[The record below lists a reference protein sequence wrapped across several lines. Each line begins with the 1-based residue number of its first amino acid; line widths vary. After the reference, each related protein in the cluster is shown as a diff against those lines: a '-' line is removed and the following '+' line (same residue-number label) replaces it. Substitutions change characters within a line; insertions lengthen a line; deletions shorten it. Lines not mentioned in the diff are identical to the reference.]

1 MRTRRNSRKKVSRI
15 KTRRNTKTMKKNKIK
30 KRKRRKSHRRVKYRK
45 RTKKIKKTKRKTKR
59 KIGRSLKIQKG
70 GDLLIV
76 GTGIGGDGG
85 GGMVGGNENNWYANE
100 DTIKDFLRL
109 NATIIKDE
117 TNKMNNLKARKEIL
131 IADFTNYYRLSV
143 YKLIDIINTY
153 LEGKEV
159 MDEIGCPCHVVVS
172 GGDGFNSNLHA
183 NQRVISPDI
192 DVKVIMRL
200 DRFGKELGDQSP
212 CNPDE
217 LNRFILDN
225 ASLWTNMYKK
235 LVYHVEKIV
244 DCIVNKLNGDTD
256 DGAETCTVDM
266 DHDVRSLFYI
276 PERDEL
282 YYEDFKSRQN
292 QSKLQDYIGRMH
304 ADDRSQQFDMST
316 EYLTKLNVEAA
327 TGTNTND
334 SIPGYAWAR
343 RTNDMEAGG
352 QTPPYTLNNVKLIS
366 IDLRYKYGEY
376 FGSLAGVLDIVIA
389 VPGHIGWDHMC
400 EPCMYLP
407 TFGDEI
413 DGREGIGAGY
423 VWFPRMHDIVT
434 ARKWNLQDKL
444 RGLHVYF
451 ITLDYYTY
459 ECFKMIKLGLR
470 TKNGK
475 IIKDLNRY
483 YTLRLTGE
491 LCDSKN
497 KLREVECSVETAK
510 TQFPSLYG
518 VEEGGRKGELAAQ
531 MEKIF
536 EKIKVID
543 AVATKPGGLI
553 KGGACGDG
561 CEKGKGIVCGGM
573 DWNFDELGVAT
584 TLVELSQEPDVLLDF
599 GEEDVV
605 HYHKQIVS
613 NREGWDDVVLIAALA
628 LVKMKNC
635 NFTNDDQEF
644 ESDLEQINNIKEEY
658 ENDERVFKD
667 DYFDNADGSGGC
679 LCQAGGYSDDSK
691 MGVGTIMKGGGYK
704 DGNQGIN
711 TPSIGKI
718 LKMLNIYDVCVA
730 VGEEANWIFTFMGG
744 RENEKIPTIEDPIKL
759 GTECEGHGGWG
770 RLNYEKQMVGENECD
785 ILVRPPKDCY
795 GPMAKNFTTN
805 AVFGKS
811 SIENFTRL
819 FTFLTECAK
828 NPALMCLMAQ
838 FKYYGDKNEAHATV
852 AANYIFSS
860 IIQGLN
866 PNKILSKMKSVLKK
880 RDAGEKNTIELLE
893 KINNFYKAIGT
904 MADYTF

>member
-1 MRTRRNSRKKVSRI
+1 MRSHRSSRNKVSRI
-15 KTRRNTKTMKKNKIK
+15 KTRRNTKTMINNKIK

-70 GDLLIV
+70 GVLLIA

-85 GGMVGGNENNWYANE
+85 GGGGMGQDENNWYANE

-143 YKLIDIINTY
+143 YKLIDIINIY
-153 LEGKEV
+153 LEGQA
-159 MDEIGCPCHVVVS
+159 DDIGCPCHVVVS

-200 DRFGKELGDQSP
+200 DRLEELRDLG
-212 CNPDE
+212 CNADE
-217 LNRFILDN
+217 LNRFILTR

-244 DCIVNKLNGDTD
+244 DCIVNKLNGDT

-292 QSKLQDYIGRMH
+292 HSKLQDYIGELVL
-304 ADDRSQQFDMST
+304 DDGSQQFDMDT

-400 EPCMYLP
+400 EPSMYLP

-413 DGREGIGAGY
+413 DGGGIEAGD

-434 ARKWNLQDKL
+434 AHKWNLQEEL

-497 KLREVECSVETAK
+497 KLREVKSSVETAK

-518 VEEGGRKGELAAQ
+518 VGGELAAQ
-531 MEKIF
+531 MDSILIKI
-536 EKIKVID
+536 EVID
-543 AVATKPGGLI
+543 AVATKPGGGMI
-553 KGGACGDG
+553 KGG
-561 CEKGKGIVCGGM
+561 GM
-573 DWNFDELGVAT
+573 EWNFDELGVAT
-584 TLVELSQEPDVLLDF
+584 TLVEFSQEPDVSLG
-599 GEEDVV
+599 GEEEFVRKV
-605 HYHKQIVS
+605 IVS
-613 NREGWDDVVLIAALA
+613 NREGGDVNALIAALA

-730 VGEEANWIFTFMGG
+730 MEGEKKELIFNLIMGG
-744 RENEKIPTIEDPIKL
+744 PMNEKIPTIEDPSK
-759 GTECEGHGGWG
+759 CDGHGGWG
-770 RLNYEKQMVGENECD
+770 RLNYEKQMVGVDECD

-795 GPMAKNFTTN
+795 GRMAQNFTTN
-805 AVFGKS
+805 AVFGIS
-811 SIENFTRL
+811 SINNFTIL

-828 NPALMCLMAQ
+828 DPALVCLMAQ
-838 FKYYGDKNEAHATV
+838 FKYYGDPTEGDPTEAHATV

-880 RDAGEKNTIELLE
+880 KDAGQQNTIKLLN
-893 KINNFYKAIGT
+893 KITDFYKEIGKR
-904 MADYTF
+904 AGYKF

>member
-1 MRTRRNSRKKVSRI
+1 MRSHRSSRNKVSRI
-15 KTRRNTKTMKKNKIK
+15 KTRRNTKTMKNNKIK

-70 GDLLIV
+70 GDLLIA

-85 GGMVGGNENNWYANE
+85 GGMGQDENNWYANE
-100 DTIKDFLRL
+100 DTIKDFLGL

-143 YKLIDIINTY
+143 YKLIDIINIY
-153 LEGKEV
+153 LEGV
-159 MDEIGCPCHVVVS
+159 APVIGCPCHVVVS

-200 DRFGKELGDQSP
+200 DRLEELGDQSS
-212 CNPDE
+212 CKPDE
-217 LNRFILDN
+217 LNSFILKR

-266 DHDVRSLFYI
+266 DHDMYHDVRSLFYI

-292 QSKLQDYIGRMH
+292 HSKLQDYIGELVL
-304 ADDRSQQFDMST
+304 DDGSKPFDMDT

-413 DGREGIGAGY
+413 DDGGSIRAGD

-434 ARKWNLQDKL
+434 ANKWNLQDEL
-444 RGLHVYF
+444 HGLHVYF

-497 KLREVECSVETAK
+497 KLREVECSVETARK
-510 TQFPSLYG
+510 QFPSLYG
-518 VEEGGRKGELAAQ
+518 VEGELAAQ
-531 MEKIF
+531 MDSILKKI
-536 EKIKVID
+536 EAID
-543 AVATKPGGLI
+543 AVVTKPGGLI
-553 KGGACGDG
+553 KGGACGDE
-561 CEKGKGIVCGGM
+561 CKKGKGIVCGKVEV

-584 TLVELSQEPDVLLDF
+584 TLVEFSQEPDVSLDF
-599 GEEDVV
+599 GEEYVV
-605 HYHKQIVS
+605 DYHKDIVS
-613 NREGWDDVVLIAALA
+613 NRDGGDVDVLIAALA

-730 VGEEANWIFTFMGG
+730 VGGEAAELIFTFMG
-744 RENEKIPTIEDPIKL
+744 RRKNEKIPTIEDPFTPPSK
-759 GTECEGHGGWG
+759 CEGHGGWG
-770 RLNYEKQMVGENECD
+770 RLNYEKQMVGVDECD

-811 SIENFTRL
+811 SINNFTRL

-828 NPALMCLMAQ
+828 NPALVCLMAQ
-838 FKYYGDKNEAHATV
+838 FKYYGDPTDKLNATV

-880 RDAGEKNTIELLE
+880 KDAGEENTIELLK
-893 KINNFYKAIGT
+893 KINDFYKEIGK
-904 MADYTF
+904 MAV